1 MPLASPTVSTAS
13 FGRVGVSGQV
23 RLTELNRP
31 GQNDAV
37 VYLTTKTFD
46 RALQNAF
53 LSGGQHRK
61 RHDKVKIVLGSL
73 RDADPFATL
82 QVTHHG
88 ETRIKNC
95 RKYDLGD
102 GWRLVTAQSDK
113 VCIFLFVGT
122 HDDTD
127 SWLEGHKGES
137 FGVKDGRLIR
147 VPGTS
152 SEERLQRAYV
162 VDGTATPLVE
172 LLDAETLDYLL
183 DGLPRSVSRPIE
195 ALDGAASSAALEAAL
210 DGVADETKRVFIA
223 AVLHLLRSGDVDGA
237 RTRVDLARG
246 LIDPVEDL
254 PTGDFI
260 TIEDGS
266 EVRQLR
272 VGSPEYER
280 WLLAF
285 EKRSSWHDWFLF
297 LHPEQERVVKADYAG
312 SAQLSGVSGSGK
324 TCVVV
329 RRALRLAEAR
339 KDARVLVLTLNRSL
353 AGLLRHLVEASS
365 VDATLSARV
374 HVTSFFE
381 LARDLLVRFEPE
393 NARHYEDVTWRLNEH
408 VDEIFR
414 EYYRLW
420 ANNDDGAILLAT
432 HKSLTA
438 RGVSGETYLREEF
451 DWIRSAL
458 PPDTRANYLM
468 LERKGR
474 KFPISGERR
483 REILEG
489 LEGWEKKMR
498 AVGVID
504 YLGLT
509 SALARHSHRIR
520 AEYDYVLVDE
530 AQDFGTT
537 ELSIVRRLVEAG
549 SNDLFLCGDVAQTV
563 LPKHRSL
570 SEAGIIGAVRERI
583 QQNYRNSREI
593 LAAAYDLLKQN
604 LHEELFDSAD
614 LEILDPRFANFSG
627 PVPMALA
634 ASSLS
639 QELAYARAFAA
650 TRLQQGE
657 RNVCIALAGFSS
669 RDVRD
674 FAVQCGA
681 AFLDGAYDPSA
692 NRLVFSDLEQTK
704 GYEFDVLVIVNCCD
718 GVLPSRDAPP
728 EEAFRDT
735 CKLYVAMTR
744 AKRELIL
751 SFSGAA
757 SPWIKSV
764 GATIAT
770 DDWSSFEAYDPALAS
785 PLPSRLPEIEQHEA
799 LGNDVWSLPGR
810 SFLYTPHALDLT
822 LEAQEK
828 LEELVDGRGSRIA
841 GSGRRLRWA
850 TVGALRED
858 LQISRRNDHL
868 LGPRVAEE
876 LRDRLSQL
884 SSWPT

>member
-1 MPLASPTVSTAS
+1 VISGAVSVTGQAKTAKLNGYHPTD
-13 FGRVGVSGQV
+13 
-23 RLTELNRP
+23 EI
-31 GQNDAV
+31 
-37 VYLTTKTFD
+37 VYLTTKSFN
-46 RALQNAF
+46 RALQKAF
-53 LSGGQHRK
+53 LAGGMHRK
-61 RHDKVKIVLGSL
+61 RHDKVKVVLGSL
-73 RDADPFATL
+73 GDPDPFITL
-82 QVTHHG
+82 QLTNHG

-122 HDDTD
+122 HDDTER
-127 SWLEGHKGES
+127 WLDGHEGES
-137 FGVKDGRLIR
+137 FGVKAGRLVR

-152 SEERLQRAYV
+152 FEARSERTYV
-162 VDGTATPLVE
+162 ADGTATPLIE
-172 LLDAETLDYLL
+172 LLDVETADYVL
-183 DGLPRSVSRPIE
+183 DGLPRSVSRTIE

-210 DGVADETKRVFIA
+210 SGVADESKRESVA
-223 AVLHLLRSGDVDGA
+223 AVLHLLLSGDVDGA

-254 PTGDFI
+254 PPGDFI

-266 EVRQLR
+266 DVRQLR

-285 EKRSSWHDWFLF
+285 EKRSAWHDWFLF
-297 LHPEQERVVKADYAG
+297 LHPEQERVVKADYVGA
-312 SAQLSGVSGSGK
+312 AQLSGVSGSGK

-329 RRALRLAEAR
+329 RRALRLSEAR
-339 KDARVLVLTLNRSL
+339 EDARVLVLTLNRSL
-353 AGLLRHLVEASS
+353 AGLLRQLVEASC
-365 VDATLSARV
+365 VDEAVLSRV

-381 LARDLLVRFEPE
+381 LARDLLVTFEPE
-393 NARHYEDVTWRLNEH
+393 NARLYEDVTWRLNEH
-408 VDEIFR
+408 VDEVFR

-420 ANNDDGAILLAT
+420 ANNDDGAVLLAT

-438 RGVSGETYLREEF
+438 RGVSGEAYLREEF
-451 DWIRSAL
+451 DWIRSAV
-458 PPDTRANYLM
+458 PPVCRPDYLT

-474 KFPISGERR
+474 KLPIPGERR
-483 REILEG
+483 SEILQG
-489 LEGWEKKMR
+489 LEGWERKMR

-509 SALARHSHRIR
+509 SALTRHAHRVS
-520 AEYDYVLVDE
+520 ALYDHVLVDE
-530 AQDFGTT
+530 SQDFGTT
-537 ELSIVRRLVEAG
+537 ELSIVRRLVKSG
-549 SNDLFLCGDVAQTV
+549 PNDVFLCGDVAQTV

-570 SEAGIIGAVRERI
+570 SDAGLLGIVRERI

-604 LHEELFDSAD
+604 LHEEMFDSPD

-634 ASSLS
+634 AESLS
-639 QELAYARAFAA
+639 QELAYARAYAA
-650 TRLQQGE
+650 TRLRQGE

-674 FAVQCGA
+674 FAARCGNA
-681 AFLDGAYDPSA
+681 ALDGAYNPSA
-692 NRLVFSDLEQTK
+692 NSLVFSDLEQTK
-704 GYEFDVLVIVNCCD
+704 GYEFDVLIIANCCEN
-718 GVLPSRDAPP
+718 VLPSRDAPP
-728 EEAFRDT
+728 EEAFRDS

-757 SPWIKSV
+757 SPWIRSV
-764 GATIAT
+764 GRTIAV
-770 DDWSSFEAYDPALAS
+770 DDWSSFEAYDAALAW
-785 PLPSRLPEIEQHEA
+785 PVPSRLPEMERPD
-799 LGNDVWSLPGR
+799 LVDDVLSLPGR
-810 SFLYTPHALDLT
+810 AFLYTSEALDLT

-828 LEELVDGRGSRIA
+828 LEELVDGKGGRAA
-841 GSGRRLRWA
+841 GSGRLLRWR
-850 TVGALRED
+850 TVEALRED
-858 LQISRRNDHL
+858 LRATRKHDRL
-868 LGPRVAEE
+868 LGPRVAHE
-876 LRDRLSQL
+876 LRERLSAIASQ
-884 SSWPT
+884 PA